1 MMIMKKYISL
11 AMMTI
16 AFSFGFVACSVETD
30 EEPGGTNVQNM
41 AGRWVVSVAQVDEA
55 GNVVFEPEDLFEAI
69 DIDLFT
75 YNTADNASTEM
86 WIDDRGNFW
95 AFKFKVPINYANGT
109 FSATAI
115 PYDANNQA
123 IADAIAAGETPVDE
137 DGNPLVAETATITDG
152 KILYGQGHNIHGM
165 PTDSIAFYVTFTDD
179 SYGARYGY
187 AKHLVTGT
195 RYSGFYE

>member
-1 MMIMKKYISL
+1 MKKYISFAL
-11 AMMTI
+11 MTI
-16 AFSFGFVACSVETD
+16 ALSFGFVSCDVETD

-41 AGRWVVSVAQVDEA
+41 AGRWVVSVSQVDEN
-55 GNVVFEPEDLFEAI
+55 GEIVYGPDDLFGVV
-69 DIDLFT
+69 DVPLFT
-75 YNTADNASTEM
+75 YNSSANSSSEM

-95 AFKFKVPINYANGT
+95 AFKFKMPINYSAGT
-109 FSATAI
+109 FSATEI
-115 PYDANNQA
+115 PYDEANQE
-123 IADAIAAGETPVDE
+123 IADAIAAGETPKDE

-152 KILYGQGHNIHGM
+152 KILYGAGHNIHGL

-179 SYGARYGY
+179 PYGARFGY

>member
-1 MMIMKKYISL
+1 MKKYISFAL
-11 AMMTI
+11 MTI
-16 AFSFGFVACSVETD
+16 ALSFGFASCDVETN

-41 AGRWVVSVAQVDEA
+41 AGRWVVSVSQVDDA
-55 GNVVFEPEDLFEAI
+55 GNVVYQPEDLFGI
-69 DIDLFT
+69 VDVDLFT
-75 YNTADNASTEM
+75 YNTADNASSEM

-95 AFKFKVPINYANGT
+95 AFKFKMPINYANGT
-109 FSATAI
+109 FSASEI
-115 PYDANNQA
+115 PYDADYQA
-123 IADAIAAGETPVDE
+123 IADSIAAGKPMVDE
-137 DGNPLVAETATITDG
+137 NGDPLVAETATITDG

-179 SYGARYGY
+179 PYGASYGY

>member
-1 MMIMKKYISL
+1 MKKYISL
-11 AMMTI
+11 ALMTV
-16 AFSFGFVACSVETD
+16 ALAFGFSACSLETD

-41 AGRWVVSVAQVDEA
+41 AGRWTVSVYQVDDA
-55 GNVVFEPEDLFEAI
+55 GNVVYQPEDLFGIA
-69 DIDLFT
+69 DVDLFT
-75 YNTADNASTEM
+75 YNTADNGSSEM
-86 WIDDRGNFW
+86 WIDDRGNFRS
-95 AFKFKVPINYANGT
+95 FKFKMPINYANST
-109 FSATAI
+109 FSASEI

-179 SYGARYGY
+179 PYGASYGY

-195 RYSGFYE
+195 RYSGFHE